1 MISLIPALVA
11 SIVVIEAF
19 ASPIN
24 LTAWGVWF
32 LIMAAL
38 LRWFVRFSR
47 KHTGGNWHW
56 HWGERSSDK

>member
-24 LTAWGVWF
+24 LTAWRVWF

-47 KHTGGNWHW
+47 KHTGGNWH
-56 HWGERSSDK
+56 